1 MPLRRVSAAPAV
13 RRRDRDLGIDLSEVG
28 RRGGER
34 IRHGDLDAF
43 LTYNAQYR
51 PSGCRRADEQ
61 IQVVGLRRR
70 IAENMAASKRHIPH
84 FSYVEEI
91 DVTKLEAMREVLY
104 AQHGRRPTLTL
115 P

>member
-1 MPLRRVSAAPAV
+1 MPLRRVSASPAV
-13 RRRDRDLGIDLSEVG
+13 RRRARDLGIDLSEVG

-43 LTYNAQYR
+43 LTYNSQYR

-91 DVTKLEAMREVLY
+91 DVTKLEAIDRKSTRLNSS
-104 AQHGRRPTLTL
+104 H
-115 P
+115 